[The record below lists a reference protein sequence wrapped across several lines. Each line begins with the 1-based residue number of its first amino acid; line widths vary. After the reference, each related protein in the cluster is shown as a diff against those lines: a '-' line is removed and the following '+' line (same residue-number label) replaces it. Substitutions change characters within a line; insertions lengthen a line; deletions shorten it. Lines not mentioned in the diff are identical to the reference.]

1 MCGIVGYVSRK
12 QLSLDDNL
20 SKIHHRG
27 PDANGKYYSQSDNK
41 YIGLGHVR
49 LSIIDL
55 DSHSNQ
61 PFEYLNRYVIVY
73 NGEIYNYIEIK
84 KDLVKNNY
92 KFSTSSDT
100 EVLIAAYDYYKE
112 NIFDYLDGM
121 FAFCIYDKVEN
132 KLICARDH
140 VGIKPLYYYF
150 NQDKNEFYFSS
161 ELKGLFEFNEVP
173 KKISQNAICEF
184 LINGWLYEPDT
195 GFENIFKIMPG
206 GYLEYNLN
214 TSEIKNKIYF
224 DVAKEKN
231 NLHKLEKQKIESLI
245 ETSIEM
251 QCRSDV
257 PLGVF
262 FSGGVDSTL
271 IASKIDNP
279 ACLTAKYNEN
289 DIKDSGMGNDYAYS
303 VEIANNLG
311 LDITPIQLE
320 QEEYSVETI
329 KHIVQHTEEP
339 IADFTYLITERISF
353 KAREKGYKVMLSGMG
368 ADEIFGGYPR
378 YKYVKYKKYYFLIS
392 FFSRPFNKIIKKFK
406 FLEKKVD
413 RFYSFINE
421 KDFGFA
427 YSSLIVGFSRKEVKN
442 FIKDKNS
449 LKIYHDKIS
458 TYLNRVQDHSDYKK
472 VFYLDLYG
480 FLSHNFIQTDKASMY
495 SSIEVRVP
503 LINKYLLVKN
513 FYENDNILLDFWTTK
528 KQLKNLLRKIL
539 PDKIIY
545 RNKTGFTPPMD
556 RLIKNLG
563 KEKIINIIKNGNL
576 KKYINTRNVYD
587 LIEEHF
593 SGKNNNTYGLW
604 LILYLN
610 YWIEENE

>member
-1 MCGIVGYVSRK
+1 MCGIVGYVSGK
-12 QLSLDDNL
+12 KLSLDDNL
-20 SKIHHRG
+20 SIIRHRG
-27 PDANGKYYSQSDNK
+27 PDANGKYYFQSNDM

-61 PFEYLNRYVIVY
+61 PFEYLDRYIIVY
-73 NGEIYNYIEIK
+73 NGEIYNYVEIK

-150 NQDKNEFYFSS
+150 NQKSNEFYFSS
-161 ELKGLFEFNEVP
+161 ELKGLFEFKEVP

-195 GFENIFKIMPG
+195 GFEDIFKVMPG
-206 GYLEYNLN
+206 SYMEYHLN
-214 TSEIKNKIYF
+214 TFEIKNKIYF
-224 DVAKEKN
+224 DVSEEKN
-231 NLHKLEKQKIESLI
+231 NLGNLEGQKIESLI
-245 ETSIEM
+245 EHSIDI

-279 ACLTAKYNEN
+279 ACLTAKYNED
-289 DIKDSGMGNDYAYS
+289 DIKDSGMGNDYLYS
-303 VEIANNLG
+303 IEIAHE
-311 LDITPIQLE
+311 LDLDLTPIQLE
-320 QEEYSVETI
+320 QEEYSIKTI
-329 KHIVQHTEEP
+329 KNIVKYTEEP
-339 IADFTYLITERISF
+339 IADFTYQITERISF
-353 KAREKGYKVMLSGMG
+353 QAREQGYKVMLSGMG

-378 YKYVKYKKYYFLIS
+378 YKYVKYKKFYSLIS
-392 FFSRPFNKIIKKFK
+392 FFSQPFNKIIKKFK
-406 FLEKKVD
+406 FLAKKVD
-413 RFYSFINE
+413 RFHSFISE

-427 YSSLIVGFSRKEVKN
+427 YSSLIVGFSRKEVTN
-442 FIKDKNS
+442 LIKDKNS

-458 TYLNRVQDHSDYKK
+458 TYLNRVKDHSDYKK
-472 VFYLDLYG
+472 AFYLDLYG
-480 FLSHNFIQTDKASMY
+480 FLSHNFIQTDKASMH
-495 SSIEVRVP
+495 SSVEVRVP

-513 FYENDNILLDFWTTK
+513 FYEDDNVLLDFWTMK
-528 KQLKNLLRKIL
+528 KQLKNLLREIL
-539 PDKIIY
+539 PDRMIDRK
-545 RNKTGFTPPMD
+545 KTGFTPPMD

-563 KEKIINIIKNGNL
+563 KEKIINIVKNGNL
-576 KKYINTRNVYD
+576 KKYINIRYVYD
-587 LIEEHF
+587 LMDEHF